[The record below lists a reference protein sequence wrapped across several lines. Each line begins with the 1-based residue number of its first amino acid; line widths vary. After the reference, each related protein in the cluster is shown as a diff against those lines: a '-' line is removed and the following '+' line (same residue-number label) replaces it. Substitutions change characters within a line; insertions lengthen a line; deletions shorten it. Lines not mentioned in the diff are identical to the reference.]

1 MREAQAAFNSWV
13 RLRDAALGCVSCDKP
28 ATWAGQWHA
37 SHFRS
42 VGSSPEHR
50 FNPLNVHRAC
60 SVCNN
65 HLSGNIL
72 GYQPELIRRIGA
84 EAGRGPIRAQRAKAL
99 HHRRPEGDHRRVPG
113 KDQRTEEGPCGM
125 KISQEELKSLL
136 SYDPETGAFT
146 WRLMTSP
153 RVKAGDR
160 AGYFRK
166 RDGYIVV
173 RIHGYGYSAHRL
185 AWFYVHGIWPGMI
198 DHKDRNRA
206 NNTHEKPKGGH
217 RFAKRDEPSL
227 PAATHQ
233 VIAGLP
239 GTEAPG
245 AGRPSPGCNGKNHY
259 LGLFKSAA
267 AASDAYEAFC
277 RQHHGQFYVGNQRAA
292 A

>member
-1 MREAQAAFNSWV
+1 M
-13 RLRDAALGCVSCDKP
+13 LR
-28 ATWAGQWHA
+28 
-37 SHFRS
+37 RS
-42 VGSSPEHR
+42 ES
-50 FNPLNVHRAC
+50 
-60 SVCNN
+60 
-65 HLSGNIL
+65 
-72 GYQPELIRRIGA
+72 
-84 EAGRGPIRAQRAKAL
+84 
-99 HHRRPEGDHRRVPG
+99 HHRRIPG
-113 KDQRTEEGPCGM
+113 KDQRAEEGRCGM

-206 NNTHEKPKGGH
+206 NNAMKNLRE
-217 RFAKRDEPSL
+217 
-227 PAATHQ
+227 ATVSQ
-233 VIAGLP
+233 NAMNTVATSSNTSGYR
-239 GTEAPG
+239 GVTWNRG
-245 AGRPSPGCNGKNHY
+245 AGRWQAQSRLNGKNHY